1 MNIDK
6 ISSVV
11 ESILFVSSEPLTI
24 KDFQKIFIE
33 SGEALVSI
41 KDIKLAID
49 KLEKKYQK
57 KDSGLSLLK
66 IETSYQL
73 ISRIDNNFYVEK
85 ILIKKRKKS
94 LSQAALEVLSIIAY
108 KQPITK
114 IEIEEIRGVKSD
126 SVLSGLLENE
136 LIYES
141 GRLEKIGKPIL
152 YSTTDKFL
160 IEFGLKSLKDL
171 PTNISE
177 PTEPVQINIGEEYG
191 K

>member
-6 ISSVV
+6 ISSIV

-24 KDFQKIFIE
+24 KDCQKIFIE

-57 KDSGLSLLK
+57 KDSGLSLLR

-160 IEFGLKSLKDL
+160 VEFGLKSLKDL

>member
-6 ISSVV
+6 ISSIV

>member
-6 ISSVV
+6 IVSVL
-11 ESILFVSSEPLTI
+11 ESILFVSSEPLSI
-24 KDFQKIFIE
+24 KDFQKIFLE

-41 KDIKLAID
+41 KDIKLAMD

-57 KDSGLSLLK
+57 KDSGLSILK

-160 IEFGLKSLKDL
+160 VEFGLKSLKDL

-177 PTEPVQINIGEEYG
+177 STEPVQINIGEEYG

>member
-6 ISSVV
+6 ISSIV

-33 SGEALVSI
+33 SGEALASI
-41 KDIKLAID
+41 KDIKLAVD

-160 IEFGLKSLKDL
+160 VEFGLKSLKDL

>member
-6 ISSVV
+6 IVSVL
-11 ESILFVSSEPLTI
+11 ESILFVSSEPLSI
-24 KDFQKIFIE
+24 KDFQKIFLE
-33 SGEALVSI
+33 SGESLVSI
-41 KDIKLAID
+41 KDIKLAMD

-57 KDSGLSLLK
+57 KDSGLSILK

-160 IEFGLKSLKDL
+160 VEFGLKSLKDL

-177 PTEPVQINIGEEYG
+177 STEPVQINIGEEYG

>member
-6 ISSVV
+6 IVSVL
-11 ESILFVSSEPLTI
+11 ESILFVSSEPLSI
-24 KDFQKIFIE
+24 KDFQKIFLE

-41 KDIKLAID
+41 KDIKLAMD

-160 IEFGLKSLKDL
+160 VEFGLKSLKDL

-177 PTEPVQINIGEEYG
+177 STEPVQINIGEEYG

>member
-6 ISSVV
+6 ISSIV

-41 KDIKLAID
+41 KDIKLAVD

-160 IEFGLKSLKDL
+160 VEFGLKSLKDL

-177 PTEPVQINIGEEYG
+177 PAEPVQINIGEEYG